1 MKIVFIGTVEFS
13 KKVLQ
18 KLIELNANVVGVCTK
33 EKSPSNSDF
42 ANLLPLCKKKKYLL
56 KLSMT

>member
-18 KLIELNANVVGVCTK
+18 KLFEINAQVVGVCTK
-33 EKSPSNSDF
+33 EKSDFNSDYAESF
-42 ANLLPLCKKKKYLL
+42 MLIKEL
-56 KLSMT
+56 K